1 MKDTDHKYCSILLDV
16 LQAQGIKDIVASPGS
31 RNAPLLISCS
41 YRDDLNVQVI
51 ADERNAAFFALG
63 MAMISRKPVV
73 LICTSGT
80 ALYNYA
86 PAVAEAYYQGI
97 PLIVISADRPFY
109 WIDQDDS
116 QTLIQPEAL
125 GKIVKKSFDI
135 PVECNN
141 PELEWYVNRVANE
154 VAILA
159 SAPKPGPVH
168 VNIQIEAPISGTIE
182 KEGSITRV
190 INSISPVHH
199 IHPSVLKELTQ
210 RLAGKRV
217 LVVAGF
223 MAPDDE
229 LNRQLMLFSSIPG
242 VKILCETLSNLHL
255 PGNPYAIDS
264 VIAGLS
270 DEMKERLRPDIVI
283 AIGGALVS
291 RMLKE
296 FIRNTQPEVWTLGDS
311 YFGIDCFK
319 NLTLNLQV
327 TPAIFF
333 KAIYFSLKRHYHTKG
348 NPDEHCRG
356 YLPLW
361 DEVKER
367 QLILREE
374 FVRNADWSELKA
386 FNHILANLPR
396 DYNLYL
402 SNGTSV
408 RYAQLFTEN
417 IPHASY
423 SNRGVSGIDGTTA
436 TAAGCSL
443 EYKGKT
449 ILISGDLSFAYSPG
463 VMGLPMLPASFK
475 IIVINNKGGGI
486 FRFISPTR
494 YIEHRDRYFCADP
507 EVPVEKLAEAYG
519 WNYYRAES
527 EEELKVAFTNLLTD
541 SQNAVLEVIS
551 DEEYSASL
559 LRKYMRLTFEKG
571 CEKK

>member
-1 MKDTDHKYCSILLDV
+1 MKETDHKYCSILLDV
-16 LQAQGIKDIVASPGS
+16 LQAQGVKNIVASPGS

-41 YRDDLNVQVI
+41 YREDLNVQVI

-63 MAMISRKPVV
+63 MAMISRKPVA

-86 PAVAEAYYQGI
+86 PAVAEAFYQGI

-109 WIDQDDS
+109 WINQDDS

-125 GKIVKKSFDI
+125 AKIVKKSFNI

-141 PELEWYVNRVANE
+141 PELEWYVNRIANE
-154 VAILA
+154 AALLA
-159 SAPKPGPVH
+159 SAQKPGPVH
-168 VNIQIEAPISGTIE
+168 INIQIEAPISGTLE
-182 KEGSITRV
+182 KKDIMPRV
-190 INSISPVHH
+190 INTITPLPH

-229 LNRQLMLFSSIPG
+229 LNRQVMLFSALPG

-255 PGNPYAIDS
+255 PDNPYAIDS

-270 DEMKERLRPDIVI
+270 DEMKEMLRPDIVI

-296 FIRNTQPEVWTLGDS
+296 FIRNMKPEVWTLGDS
-311 YFGIDCFK
+311 YFGTDCFK

-327 TPAIFF
+327 SPTIFF
-333 KAIYFSLKRHYHTKG
+333 KAISHSLRRYYRTQG
-348 NPDEHCRG
+348 NPPQYCQD
-356 YLPLW
+356 YLPQW
-361 DEVKER
+361 NKVKEC
-367 QLILREE
+367 QLILRRE
-374 FVRNADWSELKA
+374 FVKNADWSELKA
-386 FNHILANLPR
+386 FNHILSNLPR

-402 SNGTSV
+402 SNGTTV

-417 IPHASY
+417 IPHGSY

-436 TAAGCSL
+436 TAAGCSM

-463 VMGLPMLPASFK
+463 VMGLPMLPTSFK

-494 YIEHRDRYFCADP
+494 YIEHRDRFFCADP
-507 EVPVEKLAEAYG
+507 AIPVEKLAEAYD

-527 EEELKVAFTNLLTD
+527 EEELKVAYANFLAD
-541 SQNAVLEVIS
+541 MRNAVLEVIS
-551 DEEYSASL
+551 DEEYSASI
-559 LRKYMRLTFEKG
+559 LRKYMRLSFEKT
-571 CEKK
+571 EQ